1 MRIVIVGMACLT
13 LLLTAG
19 PVKVFSGEV
28 SFPTY
33 SYEGEALQKVKQW
46 ETQWVGK
53 KITADN
59 LDQVKDY
66 VHEGVSMA
74 IQDPKNFGVE
84 SLRFTVV
91 PYRPY
96 TVSKGVIEAT
106 KKYAPESKL
115 DEEEMLTGY
124 GKVAGYPFPQPKSG
138 IEMAWNFAANTRG
151 DSRWEFVYGDVV
163 NCRTGNIRKAG
174 MHRKELHWIGRT
186 ELDPKPSVSKKN
198 NPRGIARSWFQR
210 NTLPVDFV
218 DMSILELQY
227 LDHKRQ
233 EDLWVYTPMFRR
245 IRRYSASQRT
255 DSIDGTD
262 MIYDDQD
269 GWYTHV
275 THNTYDFKGRKEYL
289 VSRHQ
294 DPKQLQRSIKSQ
306 GFWNGQ
312 TRERVNHWVVEVKN
326 RNDNY
331 IYSKQIWYLDPE
343 NWQMNFKVMYNRLG
357 QFWKMYELFY
367 DEYPMPN
374 GDKASQFT
382 GEHVVDFIRGHGT
395 CDLRDLKEVGKDIPL
410 DFFQTKS
417 LKQKSY

>member
-1 MRIVIVGMACLT
+1 MMKKAIVGITFLA
-13 LLLTAG
+13 LLWMVV
-19 PVKVFSGEV
+19 PERVFCEDV
-28 SFPTY
+28 NFPTY
-33 SYEGEALQKVKQW
+33 SYEGETLQQVRQWEKQW
-46 ETQWVGK
+46 AGK
-53 KITADN
+53 KIGIEN
-59 LDQVKDY
+59 LDQVKDF
-66 VHEGVSMA
+66 VHEGVAMA
-74 IQDPKNFGVE
+74 IKDPKKFGVD
-84 SLRFTVV
+84 SIWFTVV

-115 DEEEMLTGY
+115 DQEEMLTGY

-138 IEMAWNFAANTRG
+138 IEMAWNFAGNTRG
-151 DSRWEFVYGDVV
+151 DSHREFVHGHVV
-163 NCRTGNIRKAG
+163 NCRTGTVRKAG
-174 MHRKELHWIGRT
+174 MHRFELYWISRT

-210 NTLPVDFV
+210 NTAPVDFV

-269 GWYTHV
+269 GWDTHV
-275 THNTYDFKGRKEYL
+275 AHNTYKFKGRKEYL

-294 DPKQLQRSIKSQ
+294 DPEQLQRSTKGQ
-306 GFWNGQ
+306 GVWNGIQ
-312 TRERVNHWVVEVKN
+312 RERVNHWVVEVKN
-326 RNDNY
+326 RDDNY

-343 NWQMNFKVMYNRLG
+343 NWQMNFKVIYNRQG
-357 QFWKMYELFY
+357 QFWKMYELLY
-367 DEYPMPN
+367 DEHPLAAPGNQKN
-374 GDKASQFT
+374 G
-382 GEHVVDFIRGHGT
+382 
-395 CDLRDLKEVGKDIPL
+395 
-410 DFFQTKS
+410 
-417 LKQKSY
+417 